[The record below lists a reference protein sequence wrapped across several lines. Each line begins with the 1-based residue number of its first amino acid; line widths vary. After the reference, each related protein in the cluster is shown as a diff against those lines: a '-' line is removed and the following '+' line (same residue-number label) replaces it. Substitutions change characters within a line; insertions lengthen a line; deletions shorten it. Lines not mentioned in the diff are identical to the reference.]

1 MSVHFPPY
9 LFGSLSLS
17 SSASCTPVDAHDG
30 TIDLP
35 MMSLSKIT
43 STSIV
48 GFPLL
53 SNTSRACTSFTLY
66 ILYDKMIKW
75 LNDETMFFVCLS
87 YVFARKTI
95 SLYKI
100 ICIDIIS
107 LISIKTFQ
115 SFYVVFGNSMKNIV
129 NDT

>member
-1 MSVHFPPY
+1 
-9 LFGSLSLS
+9 
-17 SSASCTPVDAHDG
+17 
-30 TIDLP
+30 
-35 MMSLSKIT
+35 
-43 STSIV
+43 
-48 GFPLL
+48 
-53 SNTSRACTSFTLY
+53 
-66 ILYDKMIKW
+66 MIKW

-100 ICIDIIS
+100 IGIDIIS